1 MDKCAGV
8 QRSAGTL
15 TPINVRGMSMHG
27 WYAVVCN
34 SIALK
39 LPAKMLILAAIMAP
53 LAASGV
59 VRAATVLWF
68 RFERAEG

>member
-34 SIALK
+34 SIAL
-39 LPAKMLILAAIMAP
+39 ILAAIMAP